1 MTQNPRPVPVTE
13 RAHVKS
19 LDELA
24 LPLGWSWSHFEDEL
38 RGPLEPELWELTHHP
53 WAVVQTISS
62 FSGVAIHF
70 GLEKE
75 LVGSG

>member
-1 MTQNPRPVPVTE
+1 MTQSPRPVPVTK

-24 LPLGWSWSHFEDEL
+24 FHLRRSWSHFEDEL
-38 RGPLEPELWELTHHP
+38 RGPVEPELWELTHHSS
-53 WAVVQTISS
+53 AVLQTISS
-62 FSGVAIHF
+62 FSEVAIHF

-75 LVGSG
+75 LVGGG